1 MSNEENASRIQI
13 SLPSFNNEEYEA
25 IKKPLDSGWITQGK
39 FVHEFEELFA
49 EKHDVKYA
57 VATTSCTTALHLML
71 LAAGIGPGDEVIIP
85 SFTWVATANAVIYCG
100 ATPVLADIDLNS
112 FNISLEDTLKKITVK
127 TKAVVVVHL
136 FGLCVDV
143 EYFRVMLP
151 EKIKIFEDAAC
162 AAGGKI
168 KGKMAGSL
176 GEAAA
181 FSFHP
186 RKTITTGEGGMIT
199 TNNTKI
205 AELARKLRNHGAE
218 ISEEERHYGPAP
230 YILPDFKILGFNFRM
245 TDLQAAIGIT
255 QLNKLDN
262 FLMERSQQAH
272 IYQDKLKELTW
283 LRIPQV
289 LEDAK
294 HAWQAYVLLVE
305 NRLGNNFRNQLMRA
319 LDIQGIATRP
329 GTHAIHL
336 LDFYSRNFHYK
347 PEDFPNSLIAS
358 ENSIAIPLHNRLT
371 KFDQE
376 KIISALKDVR

>member
-1 MSNEENASRIQI
+1 MSNEEKASRIQI

-49 EKHDVKYA
+49 DKHDVKYA

-100 ATPVLADIDLNS
+100 ATPVLVDIDLNS

-127 TKAVVVVHL
+127 TKAIIVVHL

-143 EYFRVMLP
+143 EYFRSALP
-151 EKIKIFEDAAC
+151 ENIKIFEDAAC

-199 TNNTKI
+199 TNNSKI

-218 ISEEERHYGPAP
+218 ISEEERHLGPAP
-230 YILPDFKILGFNFRM
+230 YILPEFKILGFNFRM
-245 TDLQAAIGIT
+245 TDLQAAVGIT
-255 QLNKLDN
+255 QLNKLDS

-272 IYQDKLKELTW
+272 VYQIKLNKLSW
-283 LRIPQV
+283 LQLPV
-289 LEDAK
+289 VSKDVK
-294 HAWQAYVLLVE
+294 HAWQAYVMLVKNE
-305 NRLGNNFRNQLMRA
+305 LGNNFRNKLMRE
-319 LDIQGIATRP
+319 LDTQGIATRP

-336 LDFYSRNFHYK
+336 LDFYRKNFKYN
-347 PEDFPNSLIAS
+347 PEDFPNSLTAS
-358 ENSIAIPLHNRLT
+358 ENSLAIPLHNKLT

-376 KIISALKDVR
+376 KIISALETVE